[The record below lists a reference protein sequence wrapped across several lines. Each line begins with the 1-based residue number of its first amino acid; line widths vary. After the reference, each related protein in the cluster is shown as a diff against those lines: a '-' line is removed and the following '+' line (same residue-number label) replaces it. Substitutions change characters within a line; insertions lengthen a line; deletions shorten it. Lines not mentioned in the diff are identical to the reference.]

1 MYRRCKESTIIRI
14 TEENIIPVCF
24 AHTNQK
30 KAGERNENFGQCILV
45 LIMFML
51 ATMAILEVDRQC
63 KAMTSYGGAITAST
77 EYFFDTRLGNR

>member
-1 MYRRCKESTIIRI
+1 MK
-14 TEENIIPVCF
+14 
-24 AHTNQK
+24 
-30 KAGERNENFGQCILV
+30 NFGQCILV